1 MKLLGYGHRP
11 WFEFELDPGTGA
23 YSKRRIPEPPKSMVG
38 YLGLAQ
44 ELRTAGHGKILWAA
58 FVLDG
63 DVRLTIGK
71 ANWPLCESGLKISHS
86 EGTFSSEMELTEPG
100 GRTLKYRYRRSDLLL
115 FIIDSTY
122 DNLDD
127 ELANLPA
134 ALPDLSKRKRDELVA
149 LWSRRAAAA

>member
-1 MKLLGYGHRP
+1 M
-11 WFEFELDPGTGA
+11 A
-23 YSKRRIPEPPKSMVG
+23 G
-38 YLGLAQ
+38 YLGVAQ
-44 ELRTAGHGKILWAA
+44 ELRTAGQGKILWAA
-58 FVLDG
+58 FVLNG
-63 DVRLTIGK
+63 DVRLMIGR
-71 ANWPLCESGLKISHS
+71 AAWQLCDSGLAISHR

-100 GRTLKYRYRRSDLLL
+100 GKTLTFRYRRSDLLL

-149 LWSRRAAAA
+149 LWSRPGPSS

>member
-23 YSKRRIPEPPKSMVG
+23 YSKRRIPQPPKTFAG
-38 YLGLAQ
+38 YSGHAQ
-44 ELRTAGHGKILWAA
+44 ELRTAGHGKILWAT

-63 DVRLTIGK
+63 DVRLMIDK
-71 ANWPLCESGLKISHS
+71 ASWPLCEAGLAISHR
-86 EGTFSSEMELTEPG
+86 EGTFSSEMELTDPAG
-100 GRTLKYRYRRSDLLL
+100 KTHKYRYRRSDLLL

-122 DNLDD
+122 DSLDD

-149 LWSRRAAAA
+149 LWSRPAASG